1 MYCENDMC
9 VYNDEENGCM
19 LDEISINSIGMCDSY
34 ILLTLEEE
42 DREVIR
48 EKMLRQFEEYDNEI

>member
-1 MYCENDMC
+1 
-9 VYNDEENGCM
+9 M